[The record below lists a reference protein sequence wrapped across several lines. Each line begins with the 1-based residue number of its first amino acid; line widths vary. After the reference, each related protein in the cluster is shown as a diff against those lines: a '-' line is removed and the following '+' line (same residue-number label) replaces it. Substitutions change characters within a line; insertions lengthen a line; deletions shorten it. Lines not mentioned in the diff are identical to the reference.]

1 MPASETGAVAPT
13 PPARFVAGAVILS
26 GVLAAGLLGGY
37 TAARQGGRPGGE
49 GHAGESEEEH
59 AGHAA
64 HGPAAPRLSERTLA
78 NLGVVVGE
86 AVLGEHVTTRDIPA
100 LVAPIP
106 GSERRVVAPVAG
118 TIVSV
123 AARSGDV
130 VAAGAPLA
138 VIRRSAFPQVSLSLT
153 QPILAPLNEA
163 HHEAAVGVQR
173 AALALA
179 LARAEQERLSPEG
192 SADRVAGRVVREA
205 QYAVKRA
212 ELELLGARH
221 EAERHG
227 IDAETIATLERG
239 EGEVPDVPDVRRV
252 LRRNRLWSPEADA
265 LLAALPADV
274 QTLPY
279 ALAVLGELVGA
290 SRLPHD
296 VVEAAR
302 AQPALAAHFLD
313 VAGLLQQG
321 ATSATLLALAASGAL
336 EPLVTVRAPAEPA
349 PDWDLFALVAQPGL
363 HVEAGDELARLRDDR
378 AMDLLLAPAPSEGE
392 ALAKALALGEAL
404 VAEPLVGGAGPLLPN
419 VHLLALTG
427 TSEHE
432 APGARARAA
441 NLALPAPPGAAGP
454 RSWALRPGLTY
465 VVRLP
470 LTRTAPCFVLPPDAI
485 AYRVA
490 EALVLLEDGGTFR
503 PVPVRLVHHDA
514 REAVVA
520 AQGGLFPGDRLVIK
534 GAPALALA
542 LLAGQGAAAD
552 PHAGH
557 NH

>member
-1 MPASETGAVAPT
+1 MHASDTGAVAPT
-13 PPARFVAGAVILS
+13 PRARLVAGAVILS

-37 TAARQGGRPGGE
+37 TAGRQGGHAEGG
-49 GHAGESEEEH
+49 GHAGESAEEH
-59 AGHAA
+59 AGHAD
-64 HGPAAPRLSERTLA
+64 GPAAPRLSERTLA

-100 LVAPIP
+100 LVAAAP

-123 AARSGDV
+123 EGRPGDI

-138 VIRRSAFPQVSLSLT
+138 VIRRAAFPPVSLSLT

-163 HHEAAVGVQR
+163 HHEAAVSVRR

-179 LARAEQERLSPEG
+179 LARAEQERLAPEG
-192 SADRVAGRVVREA
+192 AAERVAGRVVREA

-212 ELELLGARH
+212 ELELEGAHH

-227 IDAETIATLERG
+227 IEAATIAALERG
-239 EGEVPDVPDVRRV
+239 EAEVPDVPDVRRV
-252 LRRNRLWSPEADA
+252 LLRNRLWSAEADA
-265 LLAALPADV
+265 MLAALPQGV
-274 QTLPY
+274 QALPY
-279 ALAVLGELVGA
+279 TLAVLGELVGA
-290 SRLPHD
+290 SRLPAD

-349 PDWDLFALVAQPGL
+349 PDWDLRALSAQPGL

-392 ALAKALALGEAL
+392 PLARALALGEAL
-404 VAEPLVGGAGPLLPN
+404 VAEPLVAGAGPRLED
-419 VHLLALTG
+419 VRLLALTG

-441 NLALPAPPGAAGP
+441 NLALPAPPGGGGP

-470 LTRTAPCFVLPPDAI
+470 LERRAQCFVLPADAI
-485 AYRVA
+485 AYRGA

-520 AQGGLFPGDRLVIK
+520 AKGGLFPGDRLVVK

-542 LLAGQGAAAD
+542 LLAGQGGAAD